1 MAKKKT
7 RRLSADDELNITS
20 MMDMMT
26 IILVFLLKSF
36 SATEV
41 NVTPSDN
48 LRLPNSSS
56 KIDPA
61 VAVNV
66 VIAKNQIL
74 VDDKPVVNVI
84 SVDDPRNPGQQT
96 YQVPADER
104 SGNTITKLYSAFE
117 TQAESAKSVASI
129 AKTRDDMGF
138 KGKVLLQIDQDV
150 PFSLIRDVMFNTG
163 FFSYVNGFGFYMLRS
178 WPCKNQKYG
187 DYLLK
192 KCCSL

>member
-150 PFSLIRDVMFNTG
+150 PFSLIRDVMFNAG
-163 FFSYVNGFGFYMLRS
+163 QAQFAEFEFIVIKSGE
-178 WPCKNQKYG
+178 
-187 DYLLK
+187 
-192 KCCSL
+192 